1 METMKRPN
9 PRTTRSPKRSTN
21 FPEKSPETKRMI
33 AKEEMINPIR
43 VFETP
48 KVLAKIGMAGIIR
61 PNPTATRNEIAV
73 STETSFGSP
82 LKGELMRMFIP
93 APLQQHPA
101 AHWHGR
107 RYLAVASLPMR

>member
-107 RYLAVASLPMR
+107 RYLAGASLPMR

>member
-107 RYLAVASLPMR
+107 RYLEVASLPMR

>member
-1 METMKRPN
+1 
-9 PRTTRSPKRSTN
+9 
-21 FPEKSPETKRMI
+21 MI

-107 RYLAVASLPMR
+107 RYLAGASLPMR